1 MSKTKPQPLSS
12 ARSLDERVEEWGL
25 VRRGAAKM
33 LFVAGESYDSI
44 SRIMGVSA
52 DQLKAQIPNPPQA
65 ASLEEYDALQVLAIF
80 RGDYVLTDHELIRD
94 LYDPD
99 ERLRIKTKAYNNG
112 VRTILRDDLRNYLR
126 KKALRSLG
134 FRDEEIK
141 YIP

>member
-1 MSKTKPQPLSS
+1 
-12 ARSLDERVEEWGL
+12 
-25 VRRGAAKM
+25 
-33 LFVAGESYDSI
+33 
-44 SRIMGVSA
+44 MGVSA